1 MNITDAQASGFRQVL
16 TATGAVLA
24 GLGIK
29 GLTAETAMT
38 ITNDLAVILPAA
50 VSLGSV
56 IWSIVVAYGK
66 KKVPIESTAI
76 ILPPVL
82 AAAAPVGGHVDLS
95 SVSTAKVVG

>member
-1 MNITDAQASGFRQVL
+1 MNISDAQASGFRQVL
-16 TATGAVLA
+16 TAMGAVLA

-29 GLTAETAMT
+29 GLTAESAASAA
-38 ITNDLAVILPAA
+38 NDLAVILPAA

-76 ILPPVL
+76 VLPEVL
-82 AAAAPVGGHVDLS
+82 KETAKVGEHVDLTN
-95 SVSTAKVVG
+95 VSTAKVVG